1 MFPVIAIII
10 TLAIIVALA
19 FKKVNIVLIS
29 VLAAA
34 LLAIMDGQNV
44 LDALAGTFMTGAS
57 NYVKNFFLLFCISA
71 LFGKVMEKTGAA
83 AAIAKWLANLLGEK
97 FAILGVLF
105 AGMILTY
112 GGISALVIAFT
123 MYPLALAVFKRANL
137 PRYLLPGTIAAGCF
151 TFAAA
156 AFPGTPQT
164 INVIPPAY
172 LGTDVMAAPVLGI
185 ICGIIGTVLICL
197 YMYWESARARTKG
210 LGFEA
215 DAATLE
221 TLKTADMMGEGINPL
236 VALVPIIAIIVLL
249 VVIKVNVL
257 LAMLIGTILCIALFW
272 KNAKDIPG
280 MIEAAIASGT
290 NAAITTGCIVGY
302 GSVVSASTGYAI
314 LSEALSNMAAPPL
327 VSFGVA
333 TTILAGAGGSG
344 TGGLGITLSSMAPQ
358 YLAMGLDPEVLH
370 RVGTLAAIG
379 LDSSPHCGAVVVLL
393 TLAGMTHKDSYKQIF
408 VTTVVITLIVAAIA
422 VVLGTIMYPIG

>member
-1 MFPVIAIII
+1 MFPVIAIVI
-10 TLAIIVALA
+10 TLALIVFLA

-29 VLAAA
+29 VVAAA
-34 LLAIMDGQNV
+34 LLAVMDGQNIIS
-44 LDALAGTFMTGAS
+44 ALTGSFMTGAS

-97 FAILGVLF
+97 YAILGVLF
-105 AGMILTY
+105 AGMLLTY

-123 MYPLALAVFKRANL
+123 MYPLTLAVFKRANL
-137 PRYLLPGTIAAGCF
+137 PRYLIPGTIAAGCF

-164 INVIPPAY
+164 INIIPTTY

-185 ICGIIGTVLICL
+185 ICGIIGTVLICV
-197 YMYWESARARTKG
+197 YMYWESSRARAKG

-221 TLKTADMMGEGINPL
+221 TLKKADDMGDGINPF
-236 VALVPIIAIIVLL
+236 VALLPIIVIIVLL
-249 VVIKVNVL
+249 VVVKANVL
-257 LAMLIGTILCIALFW
+257 LAMLAGTVLCALLFY
-272 KNAKDIPG
+272 KNVKDISG
-280 MIEAAIASGT
+280 MFESAIASGT
-290 NAAITTGCIVGY
+290 SAAITTGCIVGY

-314 LSEALSNMAAPPL
+314 LSEALTNMAAPPL
-327 VSFGVA
+327 VSFGIA
-333 TTILAGAGGSG
+333 TTILAGAAGSG
-344 TGGLGITLSSMAPQ
+344 TGGLGITMTSMAPQ

-370 RVGTLAAIG
+370 RVGTMAAIG

-408 VTTVVITLIVAAIA
+408 VTTVVITLIIAAIA
-422 VVLGTIMYPIG
+422 IALGTIMYPIG